1 MPPAV
6 SPKRRHAME
15 PISYDELMSNAGMSG
30 FVSFLEHP
38 SPVQAAP
45 ALEMEAGAMAGTA
58 SAAAAIPQ
66 AYPSRPADDGTD
78 EERPTDDKRRS
89 SVPLGPSAVPLAHT
103 QAGMPVAPGRKERI
117 RKATVVEDGHSL
129 AEQAVY
135 EVLWQAAS
143 PLNDLT
149 DADRTIRI
157 GYHRLAQMTRLS
169 WVSVKANLR
178 TLERKLAIEVTGSE
192 NSATRECKCYLV
204 YSRSTILERRKQAGL
219 EWVRRTRGVEL
230 LTEAAIAFERPGP
243 KPVA

>member
-1 MPPAV
+1 
-6 SPKRRHAME
+6 ME

-38 SPVQAAP
+38 SPVQATQTVEKETR
-45 ALEMEAGAMAGTA
+45 ALAGTPG
-58 SAAAAIPQ
+58 AAAAIPQ
-66 AYPSRPADDGTD
+66 PYPSAADDA
-78 EERPTDDKRRS
+78 RAIP
-89 SVPLGPSAVPLAHT
+89 VPLG
-103 QAGMPVAPGRKERI
+103 GKGRI
-117 RKATVVEDGHSL
+117 RKATMVEDGHSL

-143 PLNDLT
+143 PVGDLA
-149 DADRTIRI
+149 DADRAIRI

-192 NSATRECKCYLV
+192 NSATREGKCYLV
-204 YSRSTILERRKQAGL
+204 YSRSAILRRRKQAGL

-230 LTEAAIAFERPGP
+230 LSEATVTLGFPGP
-243 KPVA
+243 KPRG

>member
-1 MPPAV
+1 
-6 SPKRRHAME
+6 ME

-38 SPVQAAP
+38 IQQGLDIEP
-45 ALEMEAGAMAGTA
+45 GAKAGTVGA
-58 SAAAAIPQ
+58 TAAIPQ
-66 AYPSRPADDGTD
+66 PYPNLPPGD
-78 EERPTDDKRRS
+78 ERRSAAFPGRLTDDEKRS
-89 SVPLGPSAVPLAHT
+89 SVP
-103 QAGMPVAPGRKERI
+103 QGRQGRI
-117 RKATVVEDGHSL
+117 RRATMMEDGHSL

-143 PLNDLT
+143 PVSDLA

-192 NSATRECKCYLV
+192 NSATREGKCYLV
-204 YSRSTILERRKQAGL
+204 YSRTSILERRKRAGL

-230 LTEAAIAFERPGP
+230 LSQATIALGRPGP

>member
-1 MPPAV
+1 
-6 SPKRRHAME
+6 ME

-38 SPVQAAP
+38 SPAQATQ
-45 ALEMEAGAMAGTA
+45 ALAMEVEAMAGTVG
-58 SAAAAIPQ
+58 AAAAISQ
-66 AYPSRPADDGTD
+66 TSGTD
-78 EERPTDDKRRS
+78 DRFLSSVFPGS
-89 SVPLGPSAVPLAHT
+89 SVPLGKTDDGKRSSVPRSR
-103 QAGMPVAPGRKERI
+103 QGRI
-117 RKATVVEDGHSL
+117 RKATMAEDGHSL

-143 PLNDLT
+143 PVSEQAE
-149 DADRTIRI
+149 ADRTIRI

-192 NSATRECKCYLV
+192 NSATREGKCYLV
-204 YSRSTILERRKQAGL
+204 YSRSSILVRRKQAGL

-230 LTEAAIAFERPGP
+230 LSQAAIALGRPGP

>member
-1 MPPAV
+1 
-6 SPKRRHAME
+6 ME

-38 SPVQAAP
+38 APVQGNNQG
-45 ALEMEAGAMAGTA
+45 LEMETGAKAGTVGA
-58 SAAAAIPQ
+58 TAAIPQ
-66 AYPSRPADDGTD
+66 PYPS
-78 EERPTDDKRRS
+78 
-89 SVPLGPSAVPLAHT
+89 
-103 QAGMPVAPGRKERI
+103 PVAPAVLPPVFVRQGRQGRI
-117 RKATVVEDGHSL
+117 RRATMVEDGHSL

-143 PLNDLT
+143 PVSDLG

-178 TLERKLAIEVTGSE
+178 TLERKLALEVTGSE
-192 NSATRECKCYLV
+192 NSATREGKCYLV
-204 YSRSTILERRKQAGL
+204 YSRTSILERRKRAGL

-230 LTEAAIAFERPGP
+230 LSQATIALGRPGP

>member
-1 MPPAV
+1 LPPAV
-6 SPKRRHAME
+6 TQKRRPPME

-38 SPVQAAP
+38 SPAQATQAV
-45 ALEMEAGAMAGTA
+45 AMEAEAVAGTV
-58 SAAAAIPQ
+58 SATAPIPQ
-66 AYPSRPADDGTD
+66 PHLVGPAVLSPVTA
-78 EERPTDDKRRS
+78 PRS
-89 SVPLGPSAVPLAHT
+89 SLSRQG
-103 QAGMPVAPGRKERI
+103 RI
-117 RKATVVEDGHSL
+117 RKATMAEDGHSL

-135 EVLWQAAS
+135 EVLWQASS
-143 PLNDLT
+143 PVNDLD

-178 TLERKLAIEVTGSE
+178 TLEKKLAIKVTGSE
-192 NSATRECKCYLV
+192 NSATREGKCYLV
-204 YSRSTILERRKQAGL
+204 YSRSSILARRKQAGL

-230 LTEAAIAFERPGP
+230 LSQAAIALGRPGP

>member
-1 MPPAV
+1 
-6 SPKRRHAME
+6 ME

-38 SPVQAAP
+38 SPVP
-45 ALEMEAGAMAGTA
+45 ATETPEGP
-58 SAAAAIPQ
+58 AAAVAGPVD
-66 AYPSRPADDGTD
+66 ATAATPYPYPAS
-78 EERPTDDKRRS
+78 RPTDDEKRS
-89 SVPLGPSAVPLAHT
+89 SVPRRQG
-103 QAGMPVAPGRKERI
+103 RI
-117 RKATVVEDGHSL
+117 RKATMVEDGHSL

-135 EVLWQAAS
+135 EVLWQAAT
-143 PLNDLT
+143 PVCDLA
-149 DADRTIRI
+149 DADRTIRV

-192 NSATRECKCYLV
+192 NSATREGKCYLI
-204 YSRSTILERRKQAGL
+204 YSRSSILERRKRAGL

-230 LTEAAIAFERPGP
+230 LSQATIALGRPGP